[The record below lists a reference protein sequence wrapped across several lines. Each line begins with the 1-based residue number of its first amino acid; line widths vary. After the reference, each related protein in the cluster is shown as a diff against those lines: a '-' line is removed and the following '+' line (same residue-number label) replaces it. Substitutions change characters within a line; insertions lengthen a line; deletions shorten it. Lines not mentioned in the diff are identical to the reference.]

1 MKSLPVIFARRPD
14 QSDSI
19 LLASLG
25 ELPPS
30 MVSQRRSRVPR
41 ALHAVRKYYPVQR
54 DEVSPLT
61 ALRNVVA
68 YPCRHSL
75 LRIGNMNAHEP
86 PTSSHKGEQ

>member
-1 MKSLPVIFARRPD
+1 
-14 QSDSI
+14 
-19 LLASLG
+19 
-25 ELPPS
+25 
-30 MVSQRRSRVPR
+30 
-41 ALHAVRKYYPVQR
+41 VRKYYPVQR

-61 ALRNVVA
+61 VLRNVVA